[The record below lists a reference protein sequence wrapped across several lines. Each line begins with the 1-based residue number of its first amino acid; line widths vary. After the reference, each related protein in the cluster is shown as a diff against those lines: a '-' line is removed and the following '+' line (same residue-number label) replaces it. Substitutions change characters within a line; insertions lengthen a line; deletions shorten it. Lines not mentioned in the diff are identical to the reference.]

1 LSRSRVR
8 QRAGK
13 AVAMKHMRS
22 EKSKRAT
29 AAAISLCLLAAGC
42 QSGVGVEAP
51 KLSPARLEYV
61 SQFKKI
67 DSAGKGR
74 ITMDEAVAYYSNLF
88 TELDKNGDGFLDAGE
103 LEPMVPVMNAG
114 TGKDLLVALDRNS
127 DGKLSRSEF
136 GVIANWLFQMAKS
149 QNELAL
155 ADIEKGS

>member
-1 LSRSRVR
+1 
-8 QRAGK
+8 
-13 AVAMKHMRS
+13 MKHMRS

-51 KLSPARLEYV
+51 KLSPARLEYL

-74 ITMDEAVAYYSNLF
+74 IKMDQAVAYYSNLF

-103 LEPMVPVMNAG
+103 LESMVPLMNAG
-114 TGKDLLVALDRNS
+114 SGKELVAALDRNS
-127 DGKLSRSEF
+127 DNKISRSEF
-136 GVIANWLFQMAKS
+136 VVIANWLFQLARS
-149 QNELAL
+149 QNELTL
-155 ADIEKGS
+155 ADI